1 MLERIE
7 QYYDQVPRAA
17 ARIELI
23 GPFILFVKQGGGWPY
38 YARPT
43 LGARTFA
50 ADDVLGRLAFDAPG
64 TAIGEVGTAGLAAAQ
79 PDSVEFDRE
88 RLRRGLTVTAAA
100 FNADGDPVASGSHQP
115 LQGLTKIVG
124 VGTLPAFRRRG
135 IAAALTALLVDDAL
149 RRVETVFLSA
159 NDAVVARV
167 YERIGFR
174 RLATACIAEP
184 A

>member
-1 MLERIE
+1 MAVGDVGIAAL
-7 QYYDQVPRAA
+7 AA
-17 ARIELI
+17 AR
-23 GPFILFVKQGGGWPY
+23 
-38 YARPT
+38 
-43 LGARTFA
+43 
-50 ADDVLGRLAFDAPG
+50 
-64 TAIGEVGTAGLAAAQ
+64 
-79 PDSVEFDRE
+79 PDPVESDRD

-115 LQGLTKIVG
+115 LQGLSEIVG

-149 RRVETVFLSA
+149 RRRVETVFLSA
-159 NDAVVARV
+159 DDAAVARI